1 MPDWRR
7 AIRELVAAAALPPT
21 AELDVIEELAQHVED
36 RYMALSA
43 QGVAESDALAQS
55 LRELQGQS
63 FLADLR
69 ASLPR
74 T

>member
-7 AIRELVAAAALPPT
+7 CIRELLAGGGLPPT
-21 AELDVIEELAQHVED
+21 AELDVVEELAQHVED
-36 RYMALSA
+36 RYRALSA
-43 QGVAESDALAQS
+43 QGVAESDALALS

>member
-7 AIRELVAAAALPPT
+7 RIRELLAGGDLNPT

-36 RYMALSA
+36 RYQALAA
-43 QGVAESDALAQS
+43 QGVPEPDALALS
-55 LRELQGQS
+55 LREIEGQS
-63 FLADLR
+63 LLADLR

-74 T
+74 P